1 MTVLSDRW
9 GPIGKRLWM
18 VCNGHNPAP
27 MEYDIPD
34 PKSLGHG
41 KVMPPDTTDVTV
53 IKMYL
58 RHMAYDGLIYELC
71 ERMLRTQWQGQGVSQ
86 VQITAL
92 DPSHGYQMDLLDPT
106 DSHTEQLNKAKDEIN
121 QRYGELAL
129 APASLIN
136 KSEMPN
142 VIAPAWKPYGH
153 RETIRSNKKPM
164 HHDEMIVRR
173 I

>member
-1 MTVLSDRW
+1 
-9 GPIGKRLWM
+9 
-18 VCNGHNPAP
+18 
-27 MEYDIPD
+27 
-34 PKSLGHG
+34 
-41 KVMPPDTTDVTV
+41 MPPDTTDKTV

-58 RHMAYDGLIYELC
+58 RHMAYKVGQRLRKHNFIASKFSIFLRGHWEWIGDKYKIQPTQDDGLIYELC

-92 DPSHGYQMDLLDPT
+92 DPSHGYQIDLLDPT

-153 RETIRSNKKPM
+153 RETIRSNNKTM